1 MSLTGIEIDE
11 EIHKLAVLNVRKAAV
26 SVGLVL
32 GDITA
37 PPNLPEFD
45 YVICLNNTLGY
56 IPDQEKAI
64 ENMKK
69 LGKKVVI
76 SVYGEKFTDELAAR
90 YFRSINLELLYVK
103 EDIFELKDFGSVRR
117 YGRSVIDSWGCEVVD
132 TRVGYFCVFG

>member
-1 MSLTGIEIDE
+1 M
-11 EIHKLAVLNVRKAAV
+11 
-26 SVGLVL
+26 
-32 GDITA
+32 
-37 PPNLPEFD
+37 
-45 YVICLNNTLGY
+45 NNTLGY